1 MKTLIRGKSIGC
13 SDPEDLAI
21 LKYANI
27 KIADVNTEKN
37 RLIDEDDKF
46 SLISS
51 ISEVMIDMNGK
62 IRWHEN
68 KIGNEIEMTSTIE
81 IGPDL
86 YIGKSTTEG
95 LSKAKE
101 GIEQR
106 RTLQRAKWKARNE
119 AERKLFNNF
128 FGVDGIKE
136 FTIDEMGRPV
146 ETN

>member
-1 MKTLIRGKSIGC
+1 
-13 SDPEDLAI
+13 
-21 LKYANI
+21 
-27 KIADVNTEKN
+27 
-37 RLIDEDDKF
+37 
-46 SLISS
+46 
-51 ISEVMIDMNGK
+51 
-62 IRWHEN
+62 
-68 KIGNEIEMTSTIE
+68 MTYTIE

-101 GIEQR
+101 GIKQR
-106 RTLQRAKWKARNE
+106 RTLQRAKWKAENE
-119 AERKLFNNF
+119 AESKFFNNF